1 MGEDDILEGF
11 LALIAFSIF
20 FLFATIGIILTS
32 TNPDSYLYIEYNPPE
47 DFFILLSLLLID
59 LVFLALFLNKSLKF
73 RISHNLNKRQ
83 LELLLILDKMK
94 FYSVL
99 CVPLYG
105 FLIYFYVKYFET
117 SIAIYLFLTLLFEI
131 SLIILIFYNSFI
143 ISRDNEKD

>member
-99 CVPLYG
+99 CVPLHG

-143 ISRDNEKD
+143 ISRDYD